1 MFNTREEKTV
11 KHTNST
17 KGADHKESTV
27 KEAVQKAT
35 DRRKA
40 AAAAEA
46 EEGKKAFGNLIR
58 NLPRVPILFEYC
70 DVEHSKGHLK
80 G

>member
-58 NLPRVPILFEYC
+58 NLPRVPFFLST
-70 DVEHSKGHLK
+70 VM
-80 G
+80 